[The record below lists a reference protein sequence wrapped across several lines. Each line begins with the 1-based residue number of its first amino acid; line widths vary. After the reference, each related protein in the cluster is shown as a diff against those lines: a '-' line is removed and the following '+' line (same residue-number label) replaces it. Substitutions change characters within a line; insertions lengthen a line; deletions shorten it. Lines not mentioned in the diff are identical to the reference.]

1 MIIITIQYTVQLF
14 WVFKTEQNKT
24 KQNKSRFGEE
34 NTALEKNNC
43 KIGSGRP
50 WGDNSSAIQCF

>member
-1 MIIITIQYTVQLF
+1 MIMMIIITIQYTVQLF

-50 WGDNSSAIQCF
+50 